1 MYQDFYQLERAPF
14 NTTPDPA
21 FFYASPVHQE
31 ALAAIA
37 YGVENRKGFI
47 SLIGEVGTGKTT
59 VLRTYIG
66 SSELENTRII
76 YLFNPNVTFDDLL
89 VMVLRELEIEHEI
102 PRDQTRRIDLLHR
115 VLVRE
120 YKRGNNVVLIIDE
133 AQNVPPETLESIRLL
148 TNIETDSEKLIQIIL
163 CGQPELKRLLAM
175 QSLRQLRE
183 RIAVKTELRTLTKAE
198 AIEYIHH
205 RLNRARQPQDGGA
218 GVGRVS
224 RSGGG
229 SNNAGGNIF
238 TDDAINEVIRRTGG
252 NPRAINILCDNAL
265 ITGYGYQK
273 YPIAS
278 PIIREIAKELDDG
291 LPPKAGF
298 ASDGDRSGWARVAG
312 YGLAAVAV
320 IGLIALGGLMLFKAL
335 FDRMD
340 DQQPVA
346 DQNVNQT
353 QQIQQD
359 QQVQRVQQD
368 QQVQQVQQ
376 DDAGAVTNPQTT
388 AEPAV
393 EMADSSTNMGAADAI
408 NMEDSNTGAI
418 VTDSSTASTSSGV
431 VTFDQNANT
440 GADTAAGVESSVSDA
455 LQSVGESAP
464 QAEQILT
471 EGMQQTDTQL
481 QAAQDSAAA
490 VANDVTSQITPA
502 SVNDQQSQVVRSVAP
517 EQQTTAESP
526 QDPAKVNS
534 TNSIGVITTSS
545 ESQSVVSNND
555 TQQTVVVSDNAIS
568 DSQVAVANDNSSSG
582 QQEIFAVRTVNSG
595 DMLWNMV
602 LDVYG
607 VASPQIMEWLL
618 DQNPQI
624 ANRDVIN
631 VGEDINFPNLPERFL
646 P

>member
-224 RSGGG
+224 RGAAAPA
-229 SNNAGGNIF
+229 AGGNIF

-291 LPPKAGF
+291 LPPKTGF
-298 ASDGDRSGWARVAG
+298 ASDGDRSGWVRVAG

-320 IGLIALGGLMLFKAL
+320 IGLIAIGGLMLFKAL
-335 FDRMD
+335 FDRID
-340 DQQPVA
+340 AGPTIAQQNTQQVQQAPQAQQTEQTQQTNANAAANANDNAVQQPVA
-346 DQNVNQT
+346 QSSNPAGTEANNAENAQSSDSVS
-353 QQIQQD
+353 
-359 QQVQRVQQD
+359 QVE
-368 QQVQQVQQ
+368 QV
-376 DDAGAVTNPQTT
+376 
-388 AEPAV
+388 
-393 EMADSSTNMGAADAI
+393 
-408 NMEDSNTGAI
+408 SN
-418 VTDSSTASTSSGV
+418 STSSGI
-431 VTFDQNANT
+431 VTFDQN
-440 GADTAAGVESSVSDA
+440 TASSSQDSTDVEVS
-455 LQSVGESAP
+455 ESAP
-464 QAEQILT
+464 QAQRLLNE
-471 EGMQQTDTQL
+471 
-481 QAAQDSAAA
+481 ASAQVQNTVETASNTGAS
-490 VANDVTSQITPA
+490 VVSDVTAQITPA
-502 SVNDQQSQVVRSVAP
+502 SANDEQSQVVRSVAP
-517 EQQTTAESP
+517 QQQTTAESP
-526 QDPAKVNS
+526 QIPAKVNT
-534 TNSIGVITTSS
+534 TNAIGVITAQDDSQASESTDRVSTTSTAVSENDSSDVLVVSENQSNTASINQSS
-545 ESQSVVSNND
+545 E
-555 TQQTVVVSDNAIS
+555 
-568 DSQVAVANDNSSSG
+568 
-582 QQEIFAVRTVNSG
+582 QEIFAVRTVSSG
-595 DMLWNMV
+595 DKLWNMV

-631 VGEDINFPNLPERFL
+631 VGEDINFPNLPDRFL